1 MFEDTYPSADNQV
14 SGIVAML
21 AAAEV
26 IGKVKETLELAD
38 KDIMFTFFQGV
49 GWNFLIFCKSIF
61 SNICNRFLIQLLKQG
76 HTGVSLVLRN
86 VHFDPSWY
94 PVTPKTVQRGDND
107 VHKNSQIGLFVD
119 VKYCPPTK
127 CQNVPQVLSVVRH

>member
-21 AAAEV
+21 AAAEA

-61 SNICNRFLIQLLKQG
+61 SNICNRFLIQLLKQSY
-76 HTGVSLVLRN
+76 TGFSVVHKN
-86 VHFDPSWY
+86 VHFDPSWH
-94 PVTPKTVQRGDND
+94 PMTPPPSKKKKKKKKVLTGDID
-107 VHKNSQIGLFVD
+107 VLKNSQIELFLD
-119 VKYCPPTK
+119 VKYCPPNAK
-127 CQNVPQVLSVVRH
+127 